1 MFSDL
6 ALDFF
11 EMKLGFASYFLA
23 RLERSPHRF
32 PSAIAPLTPSKLHPT
47 TPHRRK
53 MHDRRKRVD
62 ALAPLRSREDNCW
75 EIPCVKQCKEYKVGP
90 TERPFFSQHKP
101 TAYKAT
107 LLG

>member
-1 MFSDL
+1 MLSEL

-11 EMKLGFASYFLA
+11 EMNLGFASYFLA
-23 RLERSPHRF
+23 RLERS
-32 PSAIAPLTPSKLHPT
+32 
-47 TPHRRK
+47 PHRRK

-90 TERPFFSQHKP
+90 TERPFFPQHKP